1 MTRFSAYFGAPAVL
15 VVRVVRASL
24 AVVLAPLV
32 ACIPNPD
39 ISGLPP
45 FDGGAEPDVVFT
57 PTADATI
64 DATLPP
70 AEAGTTD
77 TGVNVDSGPQVATV
91 TGIVVDYTQGNGS
104 GVVPGALVSIS
115 APGTSAAMTA
125 TTDASGLFTIPG
137 VPSRTTLEI
146 NVSKSPDFVNG
157 IAYSTTSLVIS
168 IPDNQTVNV
177 FPVLHEGCFQTFV
190 LDPAAGVDAGNQPV
204 TLQNATCLSPRTG
217 AYAAMTFDQA
227 SFEDPITHFIWNAN
241 NGTIRVEMIPLA
253 YPKNGTAPDLSWAA
267 GLPGAVTPPGLLG
280 AAEYRVYGVNPG
292 QPDKLLGVH
301 DSAVTIAVPIYAA
314 SSGTPQAFSYS
325 SSNGAWTQEGAAA
338 PSGAQDAGSQL
349 QYVTVTVP
357 PPIAS
362 GVRYISW
369 WAATS
374 GATATTC
381 VTGTLLV
388 KGSALANV
396 LVRAGGVNY
405 LGSSTAL
412 TNANGLFCLDG
423 ITATVGG
430 NGGAIGVAA
439 AAALSGSV
447 VYAGSQTFSV
457 TDLAAGSCAAA
468 ADASTSCTA
477 LEQPID
483 LTPTATCVS
492 GTVPNASNEAGVVTT
507 LNATLDFNATGQF
520 LYAQPA
526 GIRQTAYV
534 GQVTLGDG
542 GAFCALA
549 PPGTNLELVDPA
561 SPACRTGS
569 IAVLNG
575 GAALACG
582 AGGCED
588 AGVNEFGCPQP

>member
-1 MTRFSAYFGAPAVL
+1 MTRFSAGFGAPALLL
-15 VVRVVRASL
+15 VCVAL
-24 AVVLAPLV
+24 AVVLAPFE

-45 FDGGAEPDVVFT
+45 FLDGGAEPDVVFT

-70 AEAGTTD
+70 SEAGATD
-77 TGVNVDSGPQVATV
+77 TGVVVDSGPQLGTV
-91 TGIVVDYTQGNGS
+91 TGIVIDYTQGNGS

-115 APGTSAAMTA
+115 PPGASMAMTA
-125 TTDASGLFTIPG
+125 TTDASGLFTIAG
-137 VPSRTTLEI
+137 VPSGTLEI
-146 NVSKSPDFVNG
+146 NVSKAPDLVSG
-157 IAYSTTSLVIS
+157 IAYSTTSVVTTVGAG
-168 IPDNQTVNV
+168 QTVNV
-177 FPVLHEGCFQTFV
+177 FPVLHEGCFQTVV
-190 LDPAAGVDAGNQPV
+190 LNPQAGVDAGNQPV

-227 SFEDPITHFIWNAN
+227 SFEDPISHIIWNTN

-253 YPKNGTAPDLSWAA
+253 YPVSGTAPDLSWAA
-267 GLPGAVTPPGLLG
+267 GVPGGTTPPGLLG

-314 SSGTPQAFSYS
+314 PTATPQAYSYS
-325 SSNGAWTQEGAAA
+325 ASTGAWAAEPSA
-338 PSGAQDAGSQL
+338 PPSQAQDAGPPL
-349 QYVTVTVP
+349 EYVTIAVP
-357 PPIAS
+357 APAANA
-362 GVRYISW
+362 VRYISW
-369 WAATS
+369 WAATN

-388 KGSALANV
+388 KGSPLANV
-396 LVRAGGVNY
+396 LVRAGGLNY

-430 NGGAIGVAA
+430 DAGAIGVAA
-439 AAALSGSV
+439 AAALSGGV
-447 VYAGSQTFSV
+447 VYAGSQTFGV
-457 TDLAAGSCAAA
+457 TNLAAGSCAAA

-477 LEQPID
+477 LGPID
-483 LTPTATCVS
+483 LTPTTTCVAGS
-492 GTVPNASNEAGVVTT
+492 VTNASNEAGAVTT
-507 LNATLDFNATGQF
+507 LNATLDFSATGQF
-520 LYAQPA
+520 LYAQSA
-526 GIRQTAYV
+526 GIRNTAYI

-549 PPGTNLELVDPA
+549 PPGSSLELVDPV
-561 SPACRTGS
+561 SGCFGGP
-569 IAVLNG
+569 IAVLSG
-575 GAALACG
+575 GAALACA

-588 AGVNEFGCPQP
+588 AGPNPFACPSQP